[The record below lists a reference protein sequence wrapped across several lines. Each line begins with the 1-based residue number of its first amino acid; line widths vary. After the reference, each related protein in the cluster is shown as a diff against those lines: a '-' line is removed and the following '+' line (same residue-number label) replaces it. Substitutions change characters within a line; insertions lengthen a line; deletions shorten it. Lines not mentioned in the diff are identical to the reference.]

1 MSAYLTPVNI
11 HLIDFK
17 LRLKDGI
24 CAAIRTFSEP
34 LHFELNVNMGWRT
47 CGVGLFEWITTDN
60 KSSLEIC
67 PMSYY
72 GTNTDGNDLPV
83 WEFDLLN
90 YLRQE
95 VEYFSYCPSEA
106 TTEVP
111 VQDPIAATC
120 ETGVECNDTVPSES
134 A

>member
-1 MSAYLTPVNI
+1 
-11 HLIDFK
+11 
-17 LRLKDGI
+17 
-24 CAAIRTFSEP
+24 
-34 LHFELNVNMGWRT
+34 MGWRT

-111 VQDPIAATC
+111 VQDPIAASC